1 MSDGE
6 AAKPEAPVITRHDFC
21 VAVGLA
27 ACALAATGAGVVL
40 VDFLKPR
47 VLFEPPTAFSAGRP
61 EAIEVGS
68 VVTNVE
74 QRVYVIR
81 LAEGFRALSAVCTH
95 LGCITRYQ
103 PDRNIIA
110 CPCHGS
116 QFTLA
121 GDVVAGPAPRPLRW
135 LQMSVSEK
143 GELIVDTAVEVPA
156 GTTYRF

>member
-1 MSDGE
+1 VPDPDEPKSE
-6 AAKPEAPVITRHDFC
+6 SVSRRNFCAAI
-21 VAVGLA
+21 GLTACGMA
-27 ACALAATGAGVVL
+27 AGGAGVVF
-40 VDFLKPR
+40 VDFLRPR
-47 VLFEPPTAFSAGRP
+47 VLFEPPTAFSAGP
-61 EAIEVGS
+61 PDAIAVGS
-68 VVTNVE
+68 VVTHVE

-81 LAEGFRALSAVCTH
+81 MAEGFRALSAVCTH

-103 PDRNIIA
+103 PDRNLIA

-116 QFTLA
+116 QYTLA

-135 LQMSVSEK
+135 LQMSLSEK

>member
-1 MSDGE
+1 MAE
-6 AAKPEAPVITRHDFC
+6 ADAARTAAITRRDFC
-21 VAVGLA
+21 VAAGLA
-27 ACALAATGAGVVL
+27 ACAAAAAGTAVVL
-40 VDFLKPR
+40 ADFLRPR
-47 VLFEPPTAFSAGRP
+47 VLFEPPTAFSAGPP
-61 EAIEVGS
+61 EAIEVGA

-95 LGCITRYQ
+95 LGCITRFQ

-135 LQMSVSEK
+135 LQISLSEK

>member
-1 MSDGE
+1 MPDHGDEQPPMMSRRNFC
-6 AAKPEAPVITRHDFC
+6 AAA
-21 VAVGLA
+21 GLA
-27 ACALAATGAGVVL
+27 ACGVATGGAGVVF
-40 VDFLKPR
+40 VDFLRPR
-47 VLFEPPTAFSAGRP
+47 VLFEPPTAFSAGPP

-68 VVTNVE
+68 VVTHVE
-74 QRVYVIR
+74 QRVYVLRI
-81 LAEGFRALSAVCTH
+81 AEGFRALSAVCTH
-95 LGCITRYQ
+95 LGCITRFQ

-121 GDVVAGPAPRPLRW
+121 GDVVAGPAPRALRW
-135 LQMSVSEK
+135 LQMGLSEK

>member
-1 MSDGE
+1 MSDADE
-6 AAKPEAPVITRHDFC
+6 TRPSTMSRRSFFAAA
-21 VAVGLA
+21 GLA
-27 ACALAATGAGVVL
+27 ACGMATGGAGMVL

-47 VLFEPPTAFSAGRP
+47 VLFEPPTAFSAGP
-61 EAIEVGS
+61 PDAIAVGS

-74 QRVYVIR
+74 HRAYVIR
-81 LAEGFRALSAVCTH
+81 LAECFRAFSAVCTH
-95 LGCITRYQ
+95 LGCITRFQ

-116 QFTLA
+116 QFNLS

-135 LQMSVSEK
+135 LQMSLSEK
-143 GELIVDTAVEVPA
+143 GELIVDTAAEVPA

>member
-1 MSDGE
+1 MAEPEE
-6 AAKPEAPVITRHDFC
+6 ASSQRLTRRGFF
-21 VAVGLA
+21 AVTGLT
-27 ACALAATGAGVVL
+27 ACAMATAGAGVVFL
-40 VDFLKPR
+40 DFLRPR
-47 VLFEPPTAFSAGRP
+47 VLFEPPTAFSVGRP
-61 EAIEVGS
+61 EEIEIGS

-74 QRVYVIR
+74 HRVYVMR

-95 LGCITRYQ
+95 LGCITRHQ
-103 PDRNIIA
+103 PELGLIA

-116 QFTLA
+116 KFTLA

-135 LQMSVSEK
+135 LQMSLSEK

>member
-1 MSDGE
+1 MPDPTE
-6 AAKPEAPVITRHDFC
+6 ATQPAISRRDF
-21 VAVGLA
+21 VVVTGLA
-27 ACALAATGAGVVL
+27 ACAMAATGAGVL
-40 VDFLKPR
+40 LADFLKPR
-47 VLFEPPTAFSAGRP
+47 VLFEPPTAFSAGQP
-61 EAIEVGS
+61 DAIEVGS

-74 QRVYVIR
+74 QRAYVIR
-81 LAEGFRALSAVCTH
+81 IAEGFRALSAVCTH
-95 LGCITRYQ
+95 LGCITRFQ

-135 LQMSVSEK
+135 LQMSLSEK

>member
-1 MSDGE
+1 MPDDD
-6 AAKPEAPVITRHDFC
+6 ALKPPGVTRREFC
-21 VAVGLA
+21 VVTGLA
-27 ACALAATGAGVVL
+27 ACAFAASGAGMVL

-47 VLFEPPTAFSAGRP
+47 VLFEPPTAFSAGP
-61 EAIEVGS
+61 PDAIEIGS

-103 PDRNIIA
+103 PDREIIA

-135 LQMSVSEK
+135 LQMSLSEK

>member
-1 MSDGE
+1 VPDPDE
-6 AAKPEAPVITRHDFC
+6 AKPPTLSRRDFC
-21 VAVGLA
+21 TVAGLA
-27 ACALAATGAGVVL
+27 ACAAATGGAGVVF
-40 VDFLKPR
+40 VDFLQPR
-47 VLFEPPTAFSAGRP
+47 VLFEPPTAFSAGLP
-61 EAIEVGS
+61 DAIAVGS

-81 LAEGFRALSAVCTH
+81 FAEGFRALSAVCTH
-95 LGCITRYQ
+95 LGCITRFQ

-135 LQMSVSEK
+135 LQMSLSQK

>member
-1 MSDGE
+1 MSDPHE
-6 AAKPEAPVITRHDFC
+6 TKPPAVSRRNF
-21 VAVGLA
+21 VAVAGLA
-27 ACALAATGAGVVL
+27 ACSIATGGAGVVF

-47 VLFEPPTAFSAGRP
+47 VLFEPPTTFSAGP
-61 EAIEVGS
+61 PDAIAVGS
-68 VVTNVE
+68 LVTNVE
-74 QRVYVIR
+74 QRAYVIR

-95 LGCITRYQ
+95 LGCITRFQ

-135 LQMSVSEK
+135 LQMSLSDK
-143 GELIVDTAVEVPA
+143 GELIVDTALEVPA

>member
-1 MSDGE
+1 M
-6 AAKPEAPVITRHDFC
+6 PERDEPMPPVISRRDF
-21 VAVGLA
+21 VAATGLA
-27 ACALAATGAGVVL
+27 ACAMAAAGAGVVL
-40 VDFLKPR
+40 ADFLRPR
-47 VLFEPPTAFSAGRP
+47 VLFEPPTAFLAGP
-61 EAIEVGS
+61 PDAIEVGS
-68 VVTNVE
+68 VVTHVE

-95 LGCITRYQ
+95 LGCITRFQ

-121 GDVVAGPAPRPLRW
+121 GDVVTGPAPRALRW
-135 LQMSVSEK
+135 LQMSLSEK

>member
-1 MSDGE
+1 MSDHE
-6 AAKPEAPVITRHDFC
+6 EAKPRAMSRRDFC
-21 VAVGLA
+21 AITGLA
-27 ACALAATGAGVVL
+27 ACAMAAAGAGVVL
-40 VDFLKPR
+40 ADFFNPR
-47 VLFEPPTAFSAGRP
+47 VLFEPPTAFSAGLP
-61 EAIEVGS
+61 DAIAVGS

-81 LAEGFRALSAVCTH
+81 IAEGFRALSAVCTH
-95 LGCITRYQ
+95 LGCITRFQ

-116 QFTLA
+116 QFTLT
-121 GDVVAGPAPRPLRW
+121 GEVVAGPAPRPLRW
-135 LQMSVSEK
+135 LQMSLSEK